1 MALDHLGSPLT
12 DSYSIVGGQ
21 ARLFERGAVI
31 NGPTGEVMLTFDFP
45 LIGAPGIATGDPSAA
60 TPLSPYAITFQID
73 FSGWADFKFLLA
85 GPDQTLYAVDQD
97 GQLLLFDTSQTVG
110 GVIADPTV
118 IGFSGWADFKFLLAG
133 PNQTL
138 YAVD

>member
-1 MALDHLGSPLT
+1 
-12 DSYSIVGGQ
+12 
-21 ARLFERGAVI
+21 
-31 NGPTGEVMLTFDFP
+31 
-45 LIGAPGIATGDPSAA
+45 
-60 TPLSPYAITFQID
+60 
-73 FSGWADFKFLLA
+73 
-85 GPDQTLYAVDQD
+85 
-97 GQLLLFDTSQTVG
+97 LFDTSQTVG